1 MPLIYWKNGKLK
13 FLGLTLLKIRY
24 KNNGAHLSVLSIPIY
39 KFKKISKLTN
49 LSNEFATNKNF
60 DTRSFD
66 KSIDELISAKQKI
79 NAPLNR
85 DKIAYLVT
93 LCGDIGGHT
102 KCIRDLIKSL
112 NDRYEQE
119 IFFTQYS
126 ICQRYAPKFLS
137 EIKKFAKIDGDDI
150 SFSNRLLPKFNFDKL
165 LSNFSEK
172 IIEFA
177 PKTLMVYIH
186 PDDIFGTAVLAYL
199 KKRTDIKIIYFNH
212 ASHYPVLGMSF
223 ADVILEGMPTTQKI
237 THEKRHFTNTKIIG
251 LQSLLK
257 DETIYYS
264 NDELQNLRHN
274 LGIKADELVTMSG
287 GAAYKFFDNEKNSD
301 YFEMIKN
308 LLAKEPKLKH
318 VIISGFDS
326 KQNSIIQRIFSN
338 SSELKNRIV
347 FLSYQA
353 NFDKYFQMA
362 DVFIDS
368 FPVSSALTQV
378 DLMRNKVASV
388 VKINK
393 EIPEFSFDEYQMPD
407 YPYMFEKVED
417 MKNSILELLYDET
430 KRKEIISKNY
440 EFWLKTYESSVVR
453 DKYIEIIETHNDSIE
468 LISFLNIPY
477 DLQMQ
482 TRQWRN
488 SPNVSKYFKIPY
500 ISEETHKNWLN
511 SLKKDKPSSIAFII
525 KANAQNV
532 GVTYFHSINYE
543 KNYADWGIYIY
554 NENFRGKHI
563 GQAALKESIKYAKD
577 ILNFSEL
584 YLDVKEDNAAAIKLY
599 EKMSFIPTGE
609 RDEGFLRYKLV
620 I

>member
-13 FLGLTLLKIRY
+13 FLGLTLLKIIY
-24 KNNGAHLSVLSIPIY
+24 KNNGAYLSVLSIPIY
-39 KFKKISKLTN
+39 KLKKISKLIN
-49 LSNEFATNKNF
+49 LSNEFATNKSF
-60 DTRSFD
+60 DTRKFD
-66 KSIDELISAKQKI
+66 QQIEGLLKPYNHANLKKDNKKI
-79 NAPLNR
+79 GF
-85 DKIAYLVT
+85 LVT
-93 LCGDIGGHT
+93 KIYDMGGHT
-102 KCIRDLIKSL
+102 KCIRDLAKSL
-112 NDRYEQE
+112 NNRYEQE

-126 ICQRYAPKFLS
+126 NCQRYAPKSLS
-137 EIKKFAKIDGDDI
+137 EIKKFAKINGDDI

-186 PDDIFGTAVLAYL
+186 PDDLFATAVLAYL
-199 KKRTDIKIIYFNH
+199 KNTTDIKIIYFNH

-274 LGIKADELVTMSG
+274 LGIKVGELVTMSG

-308 LLAKEPKLKH
+308 LLAKEPRLKH
-318 VIISGFDS
+318 VIISEFDS
-326 KQNSIIQRIFSN
+326 KQNSIIQKIFSN
-338 SSELKNRIV
+338 SSKLKNRIV
-347 FLSYQA
+347 FLPYQA

-407 YPYMFEKVED
+407 YPYMFERIQD
-417 MKNSILELLYDET
+417 MQNAILDLLHDET

-440 EFWLKTYESSVVR
+440 EFWLKTYESSVYKNKILR
-453 DKYIEIIETHNDSIE
+453 IINGD
-468 LISFLNIPY
+468 N
-477 DLQMQ
+477 
-482 TRQWRN
+482 
-488 SPNVSKYFKIPY
+488 
-500 ISEETHKNWLN
+500 
-511 SLKKDKPSSIAFII
+511 
-525 KANAQNV
+525 
-532 GVTYFHSINYE
+532 
-543 KNYADWGIYIY
+543 
-554 NENFRGKHI
+554 NE
-563 GQAALKESIKYAKD
+563 
-577 ILNFSEL
+577 
-584 YLDVKEDNAAAIKLY
+584 
-599 EKMSFIPTGE
+599 
-609 RDEGFLRYKLV
+609 
-620 I
+620 